1 MRIPK
6 TVYSLCVVLPIM
18 ASASTGVA
26 ASDECRVFDPYDS
39 GVNVRATPNG
49 RKINRLRN
57 GRIVYAEDYD
67 NDTQGRP
74 WAYVSG
80 NYNGAWR
87 NWGWMYY
94 DLLRCS

>member
-1 MRIPK
+1 MKLRK
-6 TVYSLCVVLPIM
+6 TMSLLCVALPVLLWIP
-18 ASASTGVA
+18 TGAA
-26 ASDECRVFDPYDS
+26 ASDQCMVYDPADS

-57 GRIVYAEDYD
+57 GRIVFADNYD
-67 NDTQGRP
+67 NDSQGRP

-80 NYNGAWR
+80 DFQGVWR
-87 NWGWMYY
+87 NWGWMYF